1 MGQLKVSD
9 NASTTLAASLTSSPA
24 VTSMTLT
31 DASKFPVINNAG
43 AGSDWTWL
51 TLFDSNN
58 LFEIVKVTR
67 RDNATNTLTIV
78 RGTAMGLSGYT
89 DADCK
94 AWASTTTG
102 VACRMIA
109 GAFNDIAGAAASA
122 TASAAAAA
130 ASVAPLASVSGL
142 VKGNGAGGYSAAV
155 ANTDY
160 TRFAAGTKLV
170 FAQAAAPTGWTQVVD
185 DSATNRMLRVVNSP
199 GAGTG
204 GTHSPVLNNVVPAHT
219 HGFTTGNQSADHTH
233 HTQTG
238 NESVDHGHGIGDPGH
253 SHSFSLPVGAGGG
266 GTWGSSNVYHQGD
279 VGYGTAGSGTGIWT
293 GGRNAAHYHAGW
305 SGGVSAN
312 HTHSGTTDN
321 GSSSTNWQPRYL
333 DTIVCSKD

>member
-9 NASTTLAASLTSSPA
+9 NAATTLASSLTSSPA

-43 AGSDWTWL
+43 TGSDWSWL

-67 RDNATNTLTIV
+67 RDNAANTLTIV

-130 ASVAPLASVSGL
+130 ASVAPLASVSGII
-142 VKGNGAGGYSAAV
+142 KGNGAGGYSPAA

-160 TRFAAGTKLV
+160 TNFAAGTKLV
-170 FAQAAAPTGWTQVVD
+170 FAQATAPTGWTQVVD

-204 GTHSPVLNNVVPAHT
+204 GTHSPILNNVVPAHT
-219 HGFTTGNQSADHTH
+219 HGFTTGNQSADHAHYTTTGGASSD
-233 HTQTG
+233 HT
-238 NESVDHGHGIGDPGH
+238 HGIGDPGH
-253 SHSFSLPVGAGGG
+253 SHGLRVGN
-266 GTWGSSNVYHQGD
+266 NVG
-279 VGYGTAGSGTGIWT
+279 GYGTWALYNTTNSGSVTTDGSGTGIYT
-293 GGRNAAHYHAGW
+293 GGMSTGHSHAGT